1 MLKPFSVMCVKAVL
15 AMAVSEVAAKRG
27 LVPVQI
33 VSIIPVALAGKLS
46 PDVPSHV
53 ALPRCAFIYSRQFCE
68 SLLFINNLV
77 LLCSF
82 S

>member
-15 AMAVSEVAAKRG
+15 AMAISEVEARRS

-46 PDVPSHV
+46 SDLPPHV
-53 ALPRCAFIYSRQFCE
+53 TLPR
-68 SLLFINNLV
+68 
-77 LLCSF
+77 
-82 S
+82 